1 LKVSDIIDKDV
12 LEKAF
17 TAARNVGGTWLTM
30 EAVERA
36 ILAYLTAMEA
46 KRRTPEEVAESVLR
60 QKTNVLLDIALHFQE
75 RTLLGRAQFRSYCLH
90 HGIEIPAAI
99 KADREGR

>member
-1 LKVSDIIDKDV
+1 LKVTDIDKDV
-12 LEKAF
+12 LKKAF
-17 TAARNVGGTWLTM
+17 AAAQRVGGSWLTI
-30 EAVERA
+30 EATETA
-36 ILAYLTAMEA
+36 ILTYLTTMDE

-75 RTLLGRAQFRSYCLH
+75 RTLLGPAQFRSYCLH